1 MTALTDALAA
11 CIQIHENQ
19 GALADPVAM
28 AYSAEIA
35 FKKAVVDA
43 IDEML
48 TNTAMVG
55 SSQNT
60 ASAAQIES
68 LQSQV
73 AADQAA
79 AAKIEAVI
87 ADAAPSSTEP
97 VPLGN
102 TPAVTGA
109 APVAELPPTIAPTT
123 GA

>member
-28 AYSAEIA
+28 TAAAELA
-35 FKKAVVDA
+35 FKQAVVAA
-43 IDEML
+43 IGELGPQDK
-48 TNTAMVG
+48 TIP
-55 SSQNT
+55 
-60 ASAAQIES
+60 AQIES
-68 LQSQV
+68 LQAQV

-87 ADAAPSSTEP
+87 ADAAPSSSEP

-109 APVAELPPTIAPTT
+109 APAVELPPTIAPST